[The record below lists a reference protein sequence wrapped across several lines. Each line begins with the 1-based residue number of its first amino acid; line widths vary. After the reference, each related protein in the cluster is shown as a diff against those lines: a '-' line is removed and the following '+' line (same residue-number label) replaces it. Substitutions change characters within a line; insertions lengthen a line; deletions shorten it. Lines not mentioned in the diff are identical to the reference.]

1 MNALGAANDLE
12 RIKTAWS
19 EVIME
24 HLLGRVSGG
33 AVCLISAVLFMSS
46 MCVAQVDSG
55 QAIRVGIIGVDT
67 SHAIEFT
74 RIFNDPSDPEHVAG
88 VRVVAAYKGGSPD
101 VVQSRDRVDKY
112 AAELRD
118 KWKIEIVDDI
128 PRLCSMVDGVLL
140 ESVDGRTH
148 LNQVKPVFAARKPVF
163 IDKPLAA
170 SYRDAKEIARQAS
183 EAGVPWF
190 SSSSL
195 RFWGETQRLRN
206 PAGLGRILGYSVY
219 GPSPTE
225 PHHPDLMWYGIHA
238 VEMLYTLMGTGCE
251 SVSRM
256 SSEDEDVAVG
266 KWKGGRLGVMRGF
279 RSGLYDYGITAF
291 TDKAVLRSE
300 PQRFSYRPLLVEIAK
315 FLRTRVPPVSADETL
330 EIFAF
335 MQAAEISE
343 AEGGVEV
350 PLRRIT
356 Q

>member
-1 MNALGAANDLE
+1 
-12 RIKTAWS
+12 
-19 EVIME
+19 ME
-24 HLLGRVSGG
+24 HLLGRVLGG

-170 SYRDAKEIARQAS
+170 SYRDAKEIARLAS

-335 MQAAEISE
+335 MQAAEISK

>member
-1 MNALGAANDLE
+1 MNASGAANDLE

-170 SYRDAKEIARQAS
+170 SYRDAKEIARLAS

-190 SSSSL
+190 SSSIS
-195 RFWGETQRLRN
+195 TQRPSKRCGRTDQSSPRSEKRRINSLAACLCAALIWRRGHSATVASVDSSH
-206 PAGLGRILGYSVY
+206 PTRAGD
-219 GPSPTE
+219 T
-225 PHHPDLMWYGIHA
+225 
-238 VEMLYTLMGTGCE
+238 
-251 SVSRM
+251 M
-256 SSEDEDVAVG
+256 S
-266 KWKGGRLGVMRGF
+266 
-279 RSGLYDYGITAF
+279 
-291 TDKAVLRSE
+291 VLR
-300 PQRFSYRPLLVEIAK
+300 Y
-315 FLRTRVPPVSADETL
+315 
-330 EIFAF
+330 
-335 MQAAEISE
+335 
-343 AEGGVEV
+343 
-350 PLRRIT
+350 
-356 Q
+356 